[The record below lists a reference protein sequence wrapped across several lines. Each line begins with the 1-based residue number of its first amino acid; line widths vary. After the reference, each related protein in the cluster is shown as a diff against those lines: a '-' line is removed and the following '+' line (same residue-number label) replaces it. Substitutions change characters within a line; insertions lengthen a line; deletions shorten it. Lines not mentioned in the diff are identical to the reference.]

1 MIKLYQFPC
10 SHFCEKARWALEYK
24 RVAYQPVNLLPGF
37 HLKPMRKL
45 APKSC
50 VPVLVDEETVVQES
64 SAIITYLETKF
75 PSPAL
80 TPHEPQAARA
90 ALDWERYLDEHVGVS
105 LRLWFY
111 HHALPDRGLGQRFL
125 LQGATWPRS
134 ALFRLVYPQ
143 VREKMVQFMNINPAT
158 ARQAEEQLL
167 AALERLDEA
176 LNGRGFLVEDRF
188 SRADLT
194 ACALLAPWCLP
205 QEGQT
210 IPKPLL
216 ETRNRLE
223 GRRFYRWVRSVYDN
237 YRQPRFAGTPAAA

>member
-37 HLKPMRKL
+37 HVKSMRKL
-45 APKSC
+45 AAKSC
-50 VPVLVDEETVVQES
+50 LPVLVDEETVVQES
-64 SAIITYLETKF
+64 SAIITYLDTKF
-75 PSPAL
+75 PSPSL
-80 TPHEPQAARA
+80 TPHEPQAARV
-90 ALDWERYLDEHVGVS
+90 ALDWERYLDEHIGVS
-105 LRLWFY
+105 LRLWYY
-111 HHALPDRGLGQRFL
+111 HHALPYRDLGRRFL
-125 LQGATWPRS
+125 LQGSSWPRS
-134 ALFRLVYPQ
+134 ALFKLAYPK
-143 VREKMVQFMNINPAT
+143 VREKMLRFMNINADT

-167 AALERLDEA
+167 VALERLDEA
-176 LNGRGFLVEDRF
+176 LEGSGFLVKDSF

-205 QEGQT
+205 QEGQA

-223 GRRFYRWVRSVYDN
+223 GRRFYRWVRSIYDN
-237 YRQPRFAGTPAAA
+237 YRQPARSSTSAAA